1 MVQIEEK
8 SFSVQ
13 MEPLKE
19 EKIVPDLVRDNL
31 IPSASIENSEM
42 TSTIELPPLE
52 SPLPTEFP
60 IPVGMRLPS
69 LDLASPFDVPK

>member
-8 SFSVQ
+8 SFNVHI
-13 MEPLKE
+13 EPLKE
-19 EKIVPDLVRDNL
+19 EKIIPDLVRDNR
-31 IPSASIENSEM
+31 IPSATNENSSM

-69 LDLASPFDVPK
+69 LDLASPFEDPK